1 MKTYVLLIT
10 EGGKESEV
18 TQAMSGVK
26 EITAL
31 HTVYGIY
38 DIVVEVEVET
48 MDKLKEIVFNNIRR
62 LDHVKNT
69 ITLITYGEAIKKD

>member
-1 MKTYVLLIT
+1 MKAYVLLIT

-31 HTVYGIY
+31 HTVYGIH